1 MKESKLGLDFK
12 KIDYAKQIARNISK
26 DVQTFVDSYSTVAV
40 ERTLCR
46 LMGIDGVDSNEV
58 PLPNVLVDFIQDKGM
73 LKHGVLFLLGN
84 AIITTGLTPQQ
95 IAQKTALNEL
105 DITTLPLNNEEK
117 AKQALQPYIN
127 QSIERIA
134 NNRKKRENFIA

>member
-46 LMGIDGVDSNEV
+46 LMGIDGVDSNDV
-58 PLPNVLVDFIQDKGM
+58 PLPNVLVDFIKD
-73 LKHGVLFLLGN
+73 GVKSVTDTVALFVFSILFFSVLNASGFLL
-84 AIITTGLTPQQ
+84 
-95 IAQKTALNEL
+95 K
-105 DITTLPLNNEEK
+105 
-117 AKQALQPYIN
+117 
-127 QSIERIA
+127 
-134 NNRKKRENFIA
+134 F